1 MNTRGNNLSSTVT
14 SLVFY
19 FPTPRHTWLR
29 HNTPPTPSYS
39 IDQTNIDASLLCLP
53 VFLASCQ
60 RLLVLAGTT
69 YTTRM

>member
-1 MNTRGNNLSSTVT
+1 MSAERTWGLEVAEREAHARENITLHHTAPLPLS
-14 SLVFY
+14 
-19 FPTPRHTWLR
+19 H
-29 HNTPPTPSYS
+29 S